1 MVRRFW
7 PGFLALCMVIALC
20 ACKSHPVSPESTT
33 ATAGAIKPDAPTVG
47 TNEITT
53 QPTDPE
59 NQEAATPGGT
69 DIPDYALQDDDFVR
83 VLDYIPNAAQNLR
96 YAGIDNFTG
105 KVIYR
110 FQDAYLRYGTVKKL
124 ADVAAELEKLGYGL
138 LIWDGYRPVS
148 AQRTLF
154 ETFPDP
160 DYVSPPG
167 VGEQS
172 HCRGKAIDLT
182 LYRLD
187 TGTELLMPSEFDDF
201 SAFAD
206 RDYGEVSAEAAANA
220 TLLQTVMERHGF
232 TGYSKEWW
240 HFTDTN
246 DYPVEE
252 YFDPAAL
259 Q

>member
-1 MVRRFW
+1 MVKRIFL
-7 PGFLALCMVIALC
+7 GFLAVCVVICLC
-20 ACKSHPVSPESTT
+20 ACKSNPDFPEVPT
-33 ATAGAIKPDAPTVG
+33 ATAGATKPNTPTVG
-47 TNEITT
+47 TAEITT
-53 QPTDPE
+53 QPTTSIPE
-59 NQEAATPGGT
+59 ELTAPGGT
-69 DIPDYALQDDDFVR
+69 AIPDHALQDDDFVR
-83 VLDYIPNAAQNLR
+83 VLDHIPNAFQNLR
-96 YAGIDNFTG
+96 YATHYNFTG

-124 ADVAAELEKLGYGL
+124 MEVAAELEKQGYGL

-148 AQRTLF
+148 AQRALF

-160 DYVSPPG
+160 NYVSPPG
-167 VGEQS
+167 VGSQT

-187 TGTELLMPSEFDDF
+187 NGTELLMPSEFDDF
-201 SAFAD
+201 SAYAD
-206 RDYGEVSAEAAANA
+206 RDYSDVSAEAAANA

-252 YFDPAAL
+252 NFDPATL